1 MIHKYL
7 IIWLKWLAGFLLHD
21 RRSATH
27 DKWQLRLHGWSAINW
42 LLFVALKHFSTDALR
57 GKHAMQMLDNEVPDK
72 ASSAASGVA
81 VPLREFNLLRWFS
94 VISLLIIASV
104 AGGLGYVSTRF
115 VVRDSVE
122 RDAMLTAQFIQAMA
136 QAEVRH
142 SQLPPGTTMGEL
154 LDPRL
159 DQQHLQ
165 FTPALAESTRVEFLD
180 HVEHLP
186 DTLLANV
193 YARDRTIVWSTNREL
208 IGKRIEADGD
218 LDRAFRSRKAV
229 SASYHQAE
237 DDREE
242 QKFQREP
249 RYLFI
254 ENYIPL
260 FDSQGEQVLAMVEIY
275 KEPQDL
281 VRRIQRGYVLIW
293 ASTLVGGALV
303 YFGLFW
309 IVRRAAQ
316 LLHQQQDRLV
326 ASETYVAL
334 GEMSSAVAHSLRNP
348 LANIRSSAE
357 LAQEIANPAAQ
368 KNITDIISQ
377 VDRMSRWVRDLLVS
391 LRPTSDD
398 AEAVDLVTAIEDTHL
413 AFTQQIERNGVRFC
427 YEGPGSQ
434 WVASQPLQ
442 LTQILNTLF
451 SNALEAMPDG
461 GMLRAQ
467 VNVQDG
473 QRAEFVLS
481 DTGKGM
487 SQQQERM
494 VFKPFY
500 TTKQGGLGVGLAL
513 VKRIME
519 RFGGS
524 VSLSSREEEGT
535 RVSLTFNIAAGG
547 DHGAQHPGSR
557 G

>member
-1 MIHKYL
+1 M
-7 IIWLKWLAGFLLHD
+7 
-21 RRSATH
+21 
-27 DKWQLRLHGWSAINW
+27 QLRLPGWMHMQTLENDVHGKAGTTARGLAMP
-42 LLFVALKHFSTDALR
+42 LL
-57 GKHAMQMLDNEVPDK
+57 
-72 ASSAASGVA
+72 
-81 VPLREFNLLRWFS
+81 EFNLLRWFS
-94 VISLLIIASV
+94 LISLLIIAAV

-122 RDAMLTAQFIQAMA
+122 RDAMLTAQFIQAIA

-142 SQLPPGTTMGEL
+142 SQLPPGSTMGEL

-159 DQQHLQ
+159 DRRHLQ
-165 FTPALAESTRVEFLD
+165 FTPTLAESTRVEFLD
-180 HVEHLP
+180 HVAHLP
-186 DTLLANV
+186 DILLANV
-193 YARDRTIVWSTNREL
+193 YARDRTIIWSTNPAL
-208 IGKRIEADGD
+208 IGERIEADGD

-229 SASYHQAE
+229 SASYHQAH

-249 RYLFI
+249 RSLFI

-281 VRRIQRGYVLIW
+281 ARRIQRGYVLIW
-293 ASTLVGGALV
+293 VSTLVGGALI

-316 LLHQQQDRLV
+316 LLHLQQDRLV
-326 ASETYVAL
+326 ANETYVAL

-357 LAQEIANPAAQ
+357 LAQEIATPAAQ
-368 KNITDIISQ
+368 KNIADIISQ
-377 VDRMSRWVRDLLVS
+377 VDRMSRWVRDFLVS
-391 LRPTSDD
+391 LRPTSDE
-398 AEAVDLVTAIEDTHL
+398 AEAVDLVAAIEDTRL
-413 AFTQQIERNGVRFC
+413 AFAQQIERNGIRFR
-427 YEGPGSQ
+427 YEGPASQ
-434 WVASQPLQ
+434 WVKSQPLQ

-461 GMLRAQ
+461 GLLCAQ
-467 VNVQDG
+467 VSAQDG
-473 QRAEFVLS
+473 QRAEFVLV

-547 DHGAQHPGSR
+547 AHGAQHPGSR

>member
-1 MIHKYL
+1 
-7 IIWLKWLAGFLLHD
+7 
-21 RRSATH
+21 
-27 DKWQLRLHGWSAINW
+27 
-42 LLFVALKHFSTDALR
+42 
-57 GKHAMQMLDNEVPDK
+57 MQMLEDEAPDK
-72 ASSAASGVA
+72 ANATASGRA

-94 VISLLIIASV
+94 VISLLIITAV

-115 VVRDSVE
+115 VVRDSVQ

-159 DQQHLQ
+159 DLQHLQ

-193 YARDRTIVWSTNREL
+193 YARDRTIVWSTNVEL
-208 IGKRIEADGD
+208 IGKQIEVDGD
-218 LDRAFRSRKAV
+218 LERAFRSRKAV
-229 SASYHQAE
+229 SASYHKAAE
-237 DDREE
+237 DREE
-242 QKFQREP
+242 QKFQRAP

-281 VRRIQRGYVLIW
+281 IRRIQRGYVLIW
-293 ASTLVGGALV
+293 ASTLVGGALI

-309 IVRRAAQ
+309 IVRRAAHM
-316 LLHQQQDRLV
+316 LHLQQERLV

-334 GEMSSAVAHSLRNP
+334 GEMSSAVAHSMRNP

-357 LAQEIANPAAQ
+357 LAQETANPAAQ

-391 LRPTSDD
+391 LRPASDD
-398 AEAVDLVTAIEDTHL
+398 PEAVDLVAAIEDTHL
-413 AFTQQIERNGVRFC
+413 AFAQQIERNGVRFHF
-427 YEGPGSQ
+427 EGPDVQ
-434 WVASQPLQ
+434 WVVSQPLQ
-442 LTQILNTLF
+442 LTQILNSLF
-451 SNALEAMPDG
+451 SNALEAMPAG
-461 GMLRAQ
+461 GMLNAQ
-467 VNVQDG
+467 VNVQEG
-473 QRAEFVLS
+473 LRAEFVLT

-494 VFKPFY
+494 VFKPFF

-547 DHGAQHPGSR
+547 EHGAQHPGRR

>member
-1 MIHKYL
+1 
-7 IIWLKWLAGFLLHD
+7 
-21 RRSATH
+21 
-27 DKWQLRLHGWSAINW
+27 
-42 LLFVALKHFSTDALR
+42 
-57 GKHAMQMLDNEVPDK
+57 MQMLDEEVPVK
-72 ASSAASGVA
+72 PAALPGSSGLAA
-81 VPLREFNLLRWFS
+81 PLREFNLLRWFS
-94 VISLLIIASV
+94 VISLMIIASV

-122 RDAMLTAQFIQAMA
+122 RDAMLTAQFIQSMA
-136 QAEVRH
+136 LAEVRH

-154 LDPRL
+154 LNPRL
-159 DQQHLQ
+159 DEQHLQ
-165 FTPALAESTRVEFLD
+165 VSPALAESTRVEFLD

-186 DTLLANV
+186 DILLANA
-193 YARDRTIVWSTNREL
+193 YARDRTIVWSTNPEL

-218 LDRAFRSRKAV
+218 LNRAFRSRKAV
-229 SASYHQAE
+229 SASYHKAA

-242 QKFQREP
+242 QKFLREP
-249 RYLFI
+249 NYLFI

-260 FDSQGEQVLAMVEIY
+260 FDSQGEQVMAMVEIY

-293 ASTLVGGALV
+293 ASTLVGGALI

-309 IVRRAAQ
+309 IVRRAAYMLQ
-316 LLHQQQDRLV
+316 QQQDRLV

-357 LAQEIANPAAQ
+357 LAEGIASPQAQ
-368 KNITDIISQ
+368 KNINDIITQ
-377 VDRMSRWVRDLLVS
+377 VDRMSRWVRELLVS
-391 LRPTSDD
+391 LRPTSDC
-398 AEAVDLVTAIEDTHL
+398 AEAVDLVAAIEDTHL
-413 AFTQQIERNGVRFC
+413 AFAQQIERNGVRFSF
-427 YEGPGSQ
+427 EGPQAQ

-442 LTQILNTLF
+442 LTQILNSLF
-451 SNALEAMPDG
+451 SNALEAMPKGGVLHAQVCALDG
-461 GMLRAQ
+461 ERAQ
-467 VNVQDG
+467 LL
-473 QRAEFVLS
+473 LS

-487 SQQQERM
+487 SQLQERM

-547 DHGAQHPGSR
+547 DHGAQHPGS
-557 G
+557 

>member
-1 MIHKYL
+1 
-7 IIWLKWLAGFLLHD
+7 
-21 RRSATH
+21 
-27 DKWQLRLHGWSAINW
+27 
-42 LLFVALKHFSTDALR
+42 
-57 GKHAMQMLDNEVPDK
+57 MQMLDEEVPVK
-72 ASSAASGVA
+72 PAALPGSSGLAA
-81 VPLREFNLLRWFS
+81 PLREFNLLRWFS
-94 VISLLIIASV
+94 VISLMIIASV

-122 RDAMLTAQFIQAMA
+122 RDAMLTAQFIQSMA
-136 QAEVRH
+136 LAEVRH

-154 LDPRL
+154 LNPRL
-159 DQQHLQ
+159 DEQHLQ
-165 FTPALAESTRVEFLD
+165 VSPALAESTRVEFLD

-186 DTLLANV
+186 DILLANA
-193 YARDRTIVWSTNREL
+193 YARDRTIVWSTNPEL

-218 LDRAFRSRKAV
+218 LNRAFRSRKAV
-229 SASYHQAE
+229 SASYHKAA

-242 QKFQREP
+242 QKFLREP
-249 RYLFI
+249 NYLFI

-260 FDSQGEQVLAMVEIY
+260 FDSQGEQVMAMVEIY

-293 ASTLVGGALV
+293 ASTLVGGALI

-309 IVRRAAQ
+309 IVRRAAYMLQ
-316 LLHQQQDRLV
+316 QQQDRLV

-357 LAQEIANPAAQ
+357 LAEGIASPQAQ
-368 KNITDIISQ
+368 KNINDIITQ
-377 VDRMSRWVRDLLVS
+377 VDRMSRWVRELLVS
-391 LRPTSDD
+391 LRPTSDC
-398 AEAVDLVTAIEDTHL
+398 AEAVDLVAAIEDTHL
-413 AFTQQIERNGVRFC
+413 AFAQQIERNGVRFSF
-427 YEGPGSQ
+427 EGPQSQ

-442 LTQILNTLF
+442 LTQILNSLF
-451 SNALEAMPDG
+451 SNALEAMPKGGVLHAQVCALDG
-461 GMLRAQ
+461 ERAQ
-467 VNVQDG
+467 LL
-473 QRAEFVLS
+473 LS

-487 SQQQERM
+487 SQLQERM

-547 DHGAQHPGSR
+547 DHGAQHPGS
-557 G
+557 

>member
-1 MIHKYL
+1 
-7 IIWLKWLAGFLLHD
+7 
-21 RRSATH
+21 
-27 DKWQLRLHGWSAINW
+27 
-42 LLFVALKHFSTDALR
+42 
-57 GKHAMQMLDNEVPDK
+57 MQMLEDKVSNRAAVPD
-72 ASSAASGVA
+72 SGLAA
-81 VPLREFNLLRWFS
+81 PLREFNLLRWFS
-94 VISLLIIASV
+94 IISLLIIAAV
-104 AGGLGYVSTRF
+104 AGSLGYVSTRF

-165 FTPALAESTRVEFLD
+165 FTPALAQSTRIEFLD

-193 YARDRTIVWSTNREL
+193 YARDRTVVWSTNPEL
-208 IGKRIEADGD
+208 IGKRIEADND
-218 LDRAFRSRKAV
+218 LDHAFRSRKPV
-229 SASYHQAE
+229 SASYHKAE

-242 QKFQREP
+242 QKFLREP
-249 RYLFI
+249 KYLFI

-260 FDSQGEQVLAMVEIY
+260 FDSQGEQVLSMVEIY

-281 VRRIQRGYVLIW
+281 IRRIQRGYVLIW
-293 ASTLVGGALV
+293 ASTLLGGALI

-309 IVRRAAQ
+309 IVRRAARM
-316 LLHQQQDRLV
+316 LHQQQDRLV

-357 LAQEIANPAAQ
+357 LAQDIASPAAQ
-368 KNITDIISQ
+368 KNIVDIISQ

-391 LRPTSDD
+391 LRPASDE
-398 AEAVDLVTAIEDTHL
+398 AESVDLVAVIQDTRM
-413 AFTQQIERNGVRFC
+413 AFAQQIERNGVQFC
-427 YEGPGSQ
+427 FEGPEAQ
-434 WVASQPLQ
+434 WVASQTLQ
-442 LTQILNTLF
+442 LTQILNSLF
-451 SNALEAMPDG
+451 ANALEAMPTG
-461 GMLRAQ
+461 GVLRAQ
-467 VNVQDG
+467 ISVEDAERVQLL
-473 QRAEFVLS
+473 LS

-487 SQQQERM
+487 TQQQERM
-494 VFKPFY
+494 VFKPFF

-547 DHGAQHPGSR
+547 EHGAQHPGSR

>member
-1 MIHKYL
+1 MD
-7 IIWLKWLAGFLLHD
+7 LL
-21 RRSATH
+21 SGN
-27 DKWQLRLHGWSAINW
+27 Q
-42 LLFVALKHFSTDALR
+42 
-57 GKHAMQMLDNEVPDK
+57 AMQTLENAVPGTTRGLT
-72 ASSAASGVA
+72 SGPA

-94 VISLLIIASV
+94 IISLLIIAAV
-104 AGGLGYVSTRF
+104 AGGLGYLSTRF

-122 RDAMLTAQFIQAMA
+122 RDAMLTAQFIQSMA

-142 SQLPPGTTMGEL
+142 SQLPPGVTMGEL
-154 LDPRL
+154 LDPRR
-159 DQQHLQ
+159 DEQHLQ
-165 FTPALAESTRVEFLD
+165 FAPALAESTRVEFLD

-193 YARDRTIVWSTNREL
+193 YARDRTILWSTNREL
-208 IGKRIEADGD
+208 IGVRIEADGD

-229 SASYHQAE
+229 SASYHKAHE
-237 DDREE
+237 DREE
-242 QKFQREP
+242 QKFLREP
-249 RYLFI
+249 EYLFI

-260 FDSQGEQVLAMVEIY
+260 FDSQGEQVLSMVEIY
-275 KEPQDL
+275 KEPKDL
-281 VRRIQRGYVLIW
+281 IRRIQRGYVLIW
-293 ASTLVGGALV
+293 ASTLVGGALI

-309 IVRRAAQ
+309 IVRRAASM
-316 LLHQQQDRLV
+316 LRQQQDRLV

-357 LAQEIANPAAQ
+357 LAQEIANPVAQ
-368 KNITDIISQ
+368 KNIVDIIGQ

-391 LRPTSDD
+391 LRPASDE
-398 AEAVDLVTAIEDTHL
+398 AEAVDLVAAIEDTRL
-413 AFTQQIERNGVRFC
+413 AFTQQIERNGVQFSF
-427 YEGPGSQ
+427 EGPSVQ

-442 LTQILNTLF
+442 LTQILNSLF
-451 SNALEAMPDG
+451 ANALEAMPNG
-461 GMLRAQ
+461 GELRAE
-467 VNVQDG
+467 VSVQDG
-473 QRAEFVLS
+473 QRAQLLLS

-487 SQQQERM
+487 TRQQERM
-494 VFKPFY
+494 VFKPFF

>member
-1 MIHKYL
+1 
-7 IIWLKWLAGFLLHD
+7 
-21 RRSATH
+21 
-27 DKWQLRLHGWSAINW
+27 
-42 LLFVALKHFSTDALR
+42 
-57 GKHAMQMLDNEVPDK
+57 MQMLDEDVPVRP
-72 ASSAASGVA
+72 AVLPGSSGLA

-94 VISLLIIASV
+94 VISLLIITAV

-115 VVRDSVE
+115 VVRDSVQ
-122 RDAMLTAQFIQAMA
+122 RDAMLTAQFIQSLAL
-136 QAEVRH
+136 AEVRH

-154 LDPRL
+154 LNPRL
-159 DQQHLQ
+159 DEQHLQ
-165 FTPALAESTRVEFLD
+165 VSPELAESTRVEFLD

-186 DTLLANV
+186 DTLLANA
-193 YARDRTIVWSTNREL
+193 YARDRTIVWSTNPQL

-229 SASYHQAE
+229 SASYHKAE

-242 QKFQREP
+242 QKFLREP
-249 RYLFI
+249 NYLFI

-293 ASTLVGGALV
+293 ASTLVGGALI

-309 IVRRAAQ
+309 IVRRAAHMLQ
-316 LLHQQQDRLV
+316 QQQDRLV

-357 LAQEIANPAAQ
+357 LAEEIASPLAQ

-377 VDRMSRWVRDLLVS
+377 VDRMSRWVRELLVS
-391 LRPTSDD
+391 LRPASDA
-398 AEAVDLVTAIEDTHL
+398 AEAVDLVAAIEDTHL
-413 AFTQQIERNGVRFC
+413 AFVQQIERNGVRFSFD
-427 YEGPGSQ
+427 GPQ
-434 WVASQPLQ
+434 ALWVASQSLQ
-442 LTQILNTLF
+442 LTQILNSLF
-451 SNALEAMPDG
+451 SNALEAMPKGGVLHAQVSVQDG
-461 GMLRAQ
+461 LRAQ
-467 VNVQDG
+467 LL
-473 QRAEFVLS
+473 LS

-494 VFKPFY
+494 VFKPFF

-547 DHGAQHPGSR
+547 DHGAQHPGS
-557 G
+557 